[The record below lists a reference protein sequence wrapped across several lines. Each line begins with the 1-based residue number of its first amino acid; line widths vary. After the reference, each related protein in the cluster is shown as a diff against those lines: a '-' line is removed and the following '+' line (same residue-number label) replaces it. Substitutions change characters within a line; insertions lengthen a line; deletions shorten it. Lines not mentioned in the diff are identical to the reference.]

1 MNNNPFVDQ
10 PLYSR
15 SICMIMRDINKIEK
29 SLNSEG
35 HGQIDVVIVIDTSGS
50 MNDVIESVKHNVA
63 LIFDSVVAQIP
74 DSMIGLIQ
82 QGDSYQPSVYKC
94 QPTNNTSTFQAA
106 INTFV
111 NCGGSNEEYVD
122 SLLMGVEQT
131 NWRDGATKLVIIIG
145 DERADQPAR
154 SRKTWPEACTAAAD
168 AGVIAGMIIAKSS
181 AYSECYTSYNAA
193 AEATGGILLVAP
205 TNNDVVAAIVEL
217 IGYFAYDQT
226 TFYRYASTGKASLG
240 QPDGGVTVPADEA
253 IADSM
258 LAANPL
264 IDMRKAVQG
273 IVQTRKLKAGSGKP
287 FNWNSG
293 SADNLY
299 FIAMGDRTRYGATG
313 GARYSWTRADSA
325 FTGAAPYDIDI
336 GEIYECVQV
345 LKVAAGV

>member
-15 SICMIMRDINKIEK
+15 TICMIMRDINKIEK

-35 HGQIDVVIVIDTSGS
+35 HGKIDVVIVIDTSGS
-50 MNDVIESVKHNVA
+50 MNDVIESVKDNVA
-63 LIFDSVVAQIP
+63 LIFDEVVAQIP
-74 DSMIGLIQ
+74 DAVIGLVQ

-94 QPTNNTSTFQAA
+94 QPTNDTSTFQAA

-131 NWRDGATKLVIIIG
+131 TWREDATKLVIIIG

-154 SRKTWPEACTAAAD
+154 SHRTWADAYTAASD
-168 AGVIAGMIIAKSS
+168 AGVIAGMIIAKQS
-181 AYSECYTSYNAA
+181 AYYECYSSYNAA
-193 AEATGGILLVAP
+193 AEATGGLLLVAP

-226 TFYRYASTGKASLG
+226 TFYKYTPTGKISLG
-240 QPDGGVTVPADEA
+240 QPDGGVAVPDDEA
-253 IADSM
+253 IADTM
-258 LAANPL
+258 LTANPL
-264 IDMRKAVQG
+264 LDMRKAVQG

-313 GARYSWTRADSA
+313 GARYAWTRTS
-325 FTGAAPYDIDI
+325 FSNVSPYDIDI
-336 GEIYECVQV
+336 GEIFECVQI
-345 LKVAAGV
+345 LKAAAGV